1 MFRKTILAGIILAS
15 ALAISSAQAKTI
27 RIAEHRQARIDALK
41 TVVPDIEKKY
51 NVHIEVIEY
60 PAPEKDF
67 LTKLLTELR
76 AGNAPDIFN
85 VPHGQDVADIVA
97 AGYLSPISTELKSWD
112 GYSQLFDV
120 GKAMATSSD
129 GKIYVLPAMLNVQQ
143 IYYRRDILQKAG
155 ISTEQ
160 PKTWAELL
168 SRAKEVKAKTGA
180 YGLLFPAGLTWGG
193 GSFDRDISSRKG

>member
-1 MFRKTILAGIILAS
+1 MTVAGCWQLAPPRL
-15 ALAISSAQAKTI
+15 KTI

-51 NVHIEVIEY
+51 NVHIEVVEY
-60 PAPEKDF
+60 PAPEKDY

-85 VPHGQDVADIVA
+85 APHGSDVADMVA
-97 AGYLSPISTELKSWD
+97 AGYLAPITTELKAWD

-120 GKAMATSSD
+120 GKAMATGKD
-129 GKIYVLPAMLNVQQ
+129 GQIYALPAMLDVMQL
-143 IYYRRDILQKAG
+143 YYRRDILEKAG

-168 SRAKEVKAKTGA
+168 KPCQGNQSQDRCVWSS
-180 YGLLFPAGLTWGG
+180 LSGG
-193 GSFDRDISSRKG
+193 FDLGHWFLRGRLQAFDCWHLNATDRH